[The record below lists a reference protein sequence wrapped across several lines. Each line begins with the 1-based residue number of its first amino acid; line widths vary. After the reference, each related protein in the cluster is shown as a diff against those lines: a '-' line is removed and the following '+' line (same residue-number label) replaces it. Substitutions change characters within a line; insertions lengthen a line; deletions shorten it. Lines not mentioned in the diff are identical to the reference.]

1 MKISITGQ
9 FVVIDDESGNDVHF
23 ATRQLI
29 DIMKILN
36 ISLNE
41 DETFIFDTLE
51 FRV

>member
-1 MKISITGQ
+1 MKVSITGQ
-9 FVVIDDESGNDVHF
+9 FVIIDDEAGNDIHF
-23 ATRQLI
+23 VTHQLI
-29 DIMKILN
+29 EMMKILN